1 MRFTLSFLLVLFLVH
16 VAVAQ
21 PAEMSDQQQIK
32 QAINQ
37 LFDGMRA
44 SDSSMVQAVFL
55 ENATMKTVGRN
66 RDGEVIL
73 NETSVKQFVAAVG
86 GPKEDIWDERLDGI
100 EIKID
105 GDLASVWTPYRFF
118 RGDTFS
124 HCGVNSFQMMKT
136 EEGWK
141 VINIVDTRR
150 RQGCES

>member
-1 MRFTLSFLLVLFLVH
+1 MH

-21 PAEMSDQQQIK
+21 PVENKEQEQIK
-32 QAINQ
+32 QAINH

-44 SDSSMVQAVFL
+44 GDSSMVQAVFL

-66 RDGEVIL
+66 RDGKVIL
-73 NETSVKQFVAAVG
+73 NETSVKQFIAAVG
-86 GPKEDIWDERLDGI
+86 GPKEDVWDERLDGI

-105 GDLASVWTPYRFF
+105 GDLASVWTPYHFF

-124 HCGVNSFQMMKT
+124 HCGVNAFQMMKT

-150 RQGCES
+150 RQGCKS